1 MPKKRKKDKKMKPG
15 YKKISRRKPGDTSP
29 KKYYFNED
37 TQAAILLYQQE
48 QNYDIKNKVYT
59 DSIAPAFKQLVENLI
74 NVYKYQVALD
84 SKEDLRNECVH
95 FLFTVL
101 NKFNIEK
108 GSKAF
113 AYFNVVAMN
122 WLSIK
127 SKQSAKGVKILL
139 SIDNQDAF
147 SNHEKELIENHKV
160 LVSPDEVV
168 DEDEVKN
175 KFLKLLEELKDS
187 SHSENEKKCLNAIEV
202 ILNNENIEIINKRAV
217 MEYIRNLTKLTP
229 KQLSTIVSGLKKK
242 YKDIKKVESMS
253 NE

>member
-1 MPKKRKKDKKMKPG
+1 MKPG
-15 YKKISRRKPGDTSP
+15 YKKISRRKPGDNSP

-37 TQAAILLYQQE
+37 TQAAILAYQQE
-48 QNYDIKNKVYT
+48 QNFDIKNKVYT

-127 SKQSAKGVKILL
+127 SKQSAKGVKVLL

-147 SNHEKELIENHKV
+147 SAYEKELIEHYKI
-160 LVSPDEVV
+160 LASPDEVV
-168 DEDEVKN
+168 DENEVKN
-175 KFLKLLEELKDS
+175 KFIKLLAELKES

-229 KQLSTIVSGLKKK
+229 KQLSTIISGLKKK
-242 YKDIKKVESMS
+242 YKDIKKVESLT

>member
-1 MPKKRKKDKKMKPG
+1 MKPG

-29 KKYYFNED
+29 KKYYFNEG
-37 TQAAILLYQQE
+37 TQAAILVYQQE
-48 QNYDIKNKVYT
+48 QDFAIKNKVYT
-59 DSIAPAFKQLVENLI
+59 ESIAPAFQQLVENLI

-127 SKQSAKGVKILL
+127 SKQSAKGVKTLL
-139 SIDNQDAF
+139 SMDNQDAF
-147 SNHEKELIENHKV
+147 STHEKELIEHYKI
-160 LVSPDEVV
+160 LASPDDVV
-168 DEDEVKN
+168 DENECKN
-175 KFLKLLEELKDS
+175 KFIKLLGELKDS

-202 ILNNENIEIINKRAV
+202 ILNNDNIEIINKRAV

-242 YKDIKKVESMS
+242 YKDIKKAEAAIPNV
-253 NE
+253 